1 MYKRKAEGKKM
12 GLFISQS
19 KKGPVSEHPR
29 KCASVT
35 KFVLSSGEQAKRHAS
50 LPFSIKRENVLHTY
64 SF

>member
-19 KKGPVSEHPR
+19 IKGPVSEHPR

-35 KFVLSSGEQAKRHAS
+35 KFVSFVVVG
-50 LPFSIKRENVLHTY
+50 FSD